1 MSATITAVYYPG
13 ANATLSVTF
22 ADADNVPTDPDSLT
36 LTIIDPSDHNT
47 VLTDSDVTKDST
59 GVYHY
64 LLPVDQAGEWFYQ
77 WAGTGT
83 GAVVNQGSFV
93 VRALES

>member
-1 MSATITAVYYPG
+1 MSTVTAVYFPG
-13 ANATLSVTF
+13 AKATLSVTF
-22 ADADNVPTDPDSLT
+22 ANASNVATDPSSLT
-36 LTIIDPSDHNT
+36 LTIVDPSGNST
-47 VLTDSDVTKDST
+47 VLTASDVVKDST

-64 LLPVDQAGEWFYQ
+64 LLTVDEAGEWFYQ

-93 VRALES
+93 VRELES